1 MPDHNK
7 RLFISYS
14 SKDRE
19 FVSRVASDLKS
30 YGVDVWWDK
39 WEMKVGDSI
48 NKKIQGGISSAGW
61 LAVILSRNSVK
72 SLWVEREISAALVRE
87 LELKDIFVLPIL
99 YEDCEIPLFLRDKV
113 YADFR
118 QSFSDGLSMLLA
130 RVKPA
135 IDPVICSKLMSEEM
149 EQVRSGLSKIPAN
162 RKKEYLDWLVGKLES
177 TVNHERRGAM
187 MALYLARYEHLPT
200 QLLKLAKDSSKSNR
214 RQAVFYLGELQVD
227 YALQIV
233 TELTQDESP
242 DVRAAARDAL
252 KKLGR

>member
-19 FVSRVASDLKS
+19 FVSRIASDLKS

-48 NKKIQGGISSAGW
+48 NKKIQEGISSAGW
-61 LAVILSRNSVK
+61 LAVILSPNSVK
-72 SLWVEREISAALVRE
+72 SPWVEREISAALVRE
-87 LELKDIFVLPIL
+87 LELKDVFVLPIL
-99 YEDCEIPLFLRDKV
+99 HEDCEIPLFLRDKV

-118 QSFSDGLSMLLA
+118 QSFAEGLGMLLA
-130 RVKPA
+130 RVTSTIDPA
-135 IDPVICSKLMSEEM
+135 ICSRLMSEEVD
-149 EQVRSGLSKIPAN
+149 QIRSGISKIPAR
-162 RKKEYLDWLVGKLES
+162 RKKEYIDWLVEKLES
-177 TVNHERRGAM
+177 PVTHEKRSAM
-187 MALYLARYEHLPT
+187 MALFLARYEHLPV

-214 RQAVFYLGELQVD
+214 RQAIYYLGELRIA
-227 YALQIV
+227 YALPIL
-233 TELTQDESP
+233 TELTLDESP

-252 KKLGR
+252 KKLGK